1 MRTKEVEKAIERL
14 KNGKNTACF
23 GGNTAIY
30 FIKDVETAL
39 SYIEELEKITNE
51 VDKQF
56 IHKDRIYELTE
67 EMNKQA
73 DSYNKA
79 VDKFNKLLEE

>member
-1 MRTKEVEKAIERL
+1 MRSKEVEEAIENL
-14 KNGKNTACF
+14 KDDCRGTEVNIVVCYKTD
-23 GGNTAIY
+23 
-30 FIKDVETAL
+30 IKTVL
-39 SYIEELEKITNE
+39 VYIEELEKITNE

-79 VDKFNKLLEE
+79 VDKFNKLLGE

>member
-1 MRTKEVEKAIERL
+1 MRSKEVKKAIKSLENFVNQ
-14 KNGKNTACF
+14 KYYNGVSADEMKTVLN
-23 GGNTAIY
+23 
-30 FIKDVETAL
+30 
-39 SYIEELEKITNE
+39 YIEELEKITNE

-79 VDKFNKLLEE
+79 VDKFNKLLGE

>member
-1 MRTKEVEKAIERL
+1 MKTVL
-14 KNGKNTACF
+14 N
-23 GGNTAIY
+23 
-30 FIKDVETAL
+30 
-39 SYIEELEKITNE
+39 YIEELEKITNE

-73 DSYNKA
+73 NGGNSSTFTGEATADYTQMSMSDYRR
-79 VDKFNKLLEE
+79 LGPR